1 MDYKEIFIRV
11 SVALFIGTV
20 IGWEREKSNRPAG
33 FRTMTLV
40 AVGTAVVT
48 ITGYLSFNQFI
59 DITTFDPN
67 RLAAQVV
74 SGIGFLGAGTILREG
89 FSIRGL
95 TTAPSVWVV
104 ACLGIAAGAGY
115 LVEAGIGTVIILFV
129 LKIFNL
135 LEIKLHKDKHK
146 EMAIEFHCKNLNK
159 ILITL
164 TKLIPENKG
173 YIQDIMLERVEG
185 KTIAVMIQIKFHVV
199 IKESEYEHIFEKIQE
214 IEGVENVE
222 LVMPF

>member
-1 MDYKEIFIRV
+1 M
-11 SVALFIGTV
+11 
-20 IGWEREKSNRPAG
+20 
-33 FRTMTLV
+33 
-40 AVGTAVVT
+40 
-48 ITGYLSFNQFI
+48 
-59 DITTFDPN
+59 
-67 RLAAQVV
+67 
-74 SGIGFLGAGTILREG
+74 
-89 FSIRGL
+89 
-95 TTAPSVWVV
+95 
-104 ACLGIAAGAGY
+104 
-115 LVEAGIGTVIILFV
+115 
-129 LKIFNL
+129 
-135 LEIKLHKDKHK
+135 HKDKHK
-146 EMAIEFHCKNLNK
+146 EMAIEIHCKNLKK